1 MIALLLALSLC
12 QASPTPDAAAPA
24 AQAQT
29 DVGPDIVVEAPP
41 ETDDPVVCEMQ
52 VRTGSIVRRRVCR
65 QQSDIEREQR
75 DSEFRL
81 RNMRKWGHIREMTP
95 M

>member
-1 MIALLLALSLC
+1 MIALLLAAALC
-12 QASPTPDAAAPA
+12 QAEPAPA
-24 AQAQT
+24 TPAPETRAQT

-41 ETDDPVVCEMQ
+41 EVDDPIVCETQ

-65 QQSDIEREQR
+65 AQSEIEREQR

-81 RNMRKWGHIREMTP
+81 RNMRKWGHIREMTV